1 MTKKD
6 YELIAGVIS
15 ELVEYKRQGGAFAH
29 NPELSTV
36 ADFLA
41 DALAGTNP
49 RFNRATFLE
58 ACGVSA

>member
-15 ELVEYKRQGGAFAH
+15 DLVEYKKDGGAFAH

-36 ADFLA
+36 AEFFA
-41 DALAGTNP
+41 DSLGGTNP
-49 RFNRATFLE
+49 RFNRELFLN
-58 ACGVSA
+58 ACGVN